1 MLEEE
6 KLISIMLWL
15 FNIIVKNFIFKKED
29 LFIGIICFIL
39 VKIDKYVNY
48 FMIFGI
54 KKNYK
59 NVNIYFKV
67 LFERNF

>member
-54 KKNYK
+54 KKIIK
-59 NVNIYFKV
+59 M
-67 LFERNF
+67 